1 MAAETDVDRRFQEL
15 RTDVKD
21 GFREEDSKL
30 DNLVTR
36 GEHNAEV
43 RRLDGRIDGHDTQFK
58 SLSSLAKWAIGL
70 GVSVGALVIAGVGII
85 INLIT

>member
-1 MAAETDVDRRFQEL
+1 MAAESDVDRRFIEL
-15 RTDVKD
+15 RGDVKD
-21 GFREEDSKL
+21 GFREVNGKL

-36 GEHNAEV
+36 GEHQAEV
-43 RRLDGRIDGHDTQFK
+43 RRLDGRIDGHDAQFR

-70 GVSVGALVIAGVGII
+70 GVSVGALVIAGIGVV